1 MTILQGALL
10 GFALWTLA
18 ILTATVGV
26 HRWSRIL
33 TGRAR
38 IHEFPADAPTGPDWY
53 KRGTRAH
60 ANCVENLPVFGAIV
74 STAPVAAQSQPLV
87 SALAIGLLCARVV
100 QSTTHIAFKETPRTV
115 SIRFTFYCVQIAA
128 MIAIVSLIWGHA

>member
-1 MTILQGALL
+1 MNMLQGALL

-18 ILTATVGV
+18 ILTVTVGV

-38 IHEFPADAPTGPDWY
+38 IHEFPADAPVGPDWY

-60 ANCVENLPVFGAIV
+60 ANCIENLPVLGAIV
-74 STAPVAAQSQPLV
+74 VTAPAQTAPNPWLD
-87 SALAIGLLCARVV
+87 ALAVAFMCARVI
-100 QSTTHIAFKETPRTV
+100 QSTTHMAFKETPRTV
-115 SIRFTFYCVQIAA
+115 SIRFGFYCVQIVA
-128 MIAIVSLIWGHA
+128 MIAIVVLLWR